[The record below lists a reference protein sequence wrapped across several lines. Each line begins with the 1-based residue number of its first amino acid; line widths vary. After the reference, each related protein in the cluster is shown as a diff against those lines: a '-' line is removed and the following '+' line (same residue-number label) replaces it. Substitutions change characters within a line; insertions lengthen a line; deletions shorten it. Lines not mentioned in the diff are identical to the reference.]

1 MNESKLSQRT
11 PNDLFTFEE
20 IKDLGKVFLAS
31 GFFKDIKDSAQAIV
45 KIMYGREL
53 GFSPV
58 TSIMGIHIIEGKP
71 ELSANI
77 LASLV
82 KSSGRYNY
90 RVTVNTNEDCCIE
103 FSEGGTVIGESRFSI
118 QDAQRAGIARQGSGW
133 TKYPKAMCFARAMS
147 QGVRTHCPDVSAG
160 VPIYTD
166 GELSGNDPTPKNAD
180 TENVNISPATPVA
193 PIAPVSSR
201 TTWETNT
208 PDNYEMEERRAI
220 QEESN
225 TAPSGNPEAVLIPL
239 AAAIKRVEA
248 IDKDKKPEAKVLEFV
263 TSKQITA
270 FNTDFRMAAPT
281 GMNGKDIDY
290 HRHEW
295 LKEEG
300 YVDTK
305 GNGTTKAIPVKDG
318 DGVSWV
324 KIKNKALKFAR
335 TLKA

>member
-1 MNESKLSQRT
+1 MTENKLAQRT

-82 KSSGRYNY
+82 KSSSRYDY
-90 RVTVNTNEDCCIE
+90 RVTVHTNDKCCIE
-103 FSEGGTVIGESRFSI
+103 FHQDGNVIGDSSFSVK
-118 QDAQRAGIARQGSGW
+118 DAQQAGIARQGSGW

-160 VPIYTD
+160 VPIYTE
-166 GELSGNDPTPKNAD
+166 GELSGNDPTPKDAD
-180 TENVNISPATPVA
+180 TENISISPGT
-193 PIAPVSSR
+193 PIAASAPVVDEK
-201 TTWETNT
+201 TWETNT
-208 PDNYEMEERRAI
+208 PDNYEIEERRAI

-225 TAPSGNPEAVLIPL
+225 TAPERTPEATP
-239 AAAIKRVEA
+239 
-248 IDKDKKPEAKVLEFV
+248 PELV
-263 TSKQITA
+263 TSDQITA
-270 FNTDFRMAAPT
+270 FNVSFRDAVNNDSLT
-281 GMNGKDIDY
+281 RNDIDA
-290 HRHEW
+290 HRRKW
-295 LKEEG
+295 LKENG
-300 YVDTK
+300 YVDTGGK
-305 GNGTTKAIPVKDG
+305 GTSKAIPNKG
-318 DGVSWV
+318 WV
-324 KIKNKALKFAR
+324 QVRNKALKFAR
-335 TLKA
+335 TL

>member
-1 MNESKLSQRT
+1 MADNKLAQRT

-82 KSSGRYNY
+82 KLSSRYDY
-90 RVTVNTNEDCCIE
+90 RVTVHTNDKCCIE
-103 FSEGGTVIGESRFSI
+103 FHQDGNVIGDSSFSVK
-118 QDAQRAGIARQGSGW
+118 DAQQAGIARGSGW
-133 TKYPKAMCFARAMS
+133 TKYPKAMCWARAMS
-147 QGVRTHCPDVSAG
+147 QGVRAHCPDVSAG
-160 VPIYTD
+160 VPIYAE
-166 GELSGNDPTPKNAD
+166 GELSGNDPTPKDAD
-180 TENVNISPATPVA
+180 TENISISPGTPIAASAPVA
-193 PIAPVSSR
+193 DEK
-201 TTWETNT
+201 TWETNT
-208 PDNYEMEERRAI
+208 PDNYEIEERRAI

-225 TAPSGNPEAVLIPL
+225 TAPERTPEAVLTPL
-239 AAAIKRVEA
+239 VEV
-248 IDKDKKPEAKVLEFV
+248 IDQDKKPEAKALELI
-263 TSKQITA
+263 SKKQITE
-270 FNTDFRMAAPT
+270 FNTYFRRAAPAK
-281 GMNGKDIDY
+281 MSAKDIDY

-300 YVDTK
+300 YVDSD
-305 GNGTTKAIPVKDG
+305 GNGTTKVIPKKDENGVTWVIVK
-318 DGVSWV
+318 
-324 KIKNKALKFAR
+324 NRALKFAR

>member
-1 MNESKLSQRT
+1 MTENKLAHRT

-82 KSSGRYNY
+82 KSSSRYDY
-90 RVTVNTNEDCCIE
+90 RVTVHTNDKCCIE
-103 FSEGGTVIGESRFSI
+103 FHQDGNVIGDSSFSVK
-118 QDAQRAGIARQGSGW
+118 DAQQAGIARGSGW

-160 VPIYTD
+160 VPIYTE
-166 GELSGNDPTPKNAD
+166 GELSGNDPTPKNAGSD
-180 TENVNISPATPVA
+180 NLSISPAAPVA
-193 PIAPVSSR
+193 PIAPVSSG

-208 PDNYEMEERRAI
+208 PDNYETEERRAI

-225 TAPSGNPEAVLIPL
+225 TTPSGNPETVLTPL
-239 AAAIKRVEA
+239 VEA

-263 TSKQITA
+263 TSKQITT
-270 FNTDFRMAAPT
+270 FNTDFRMAAPA
-281 GMNGKDIDY
+281 GMSAKDIDY

-300 YVDTK
+300 YIDTK
-305 GNGTTKAIPVKDG
+305 GNGTTKAIPKKDG
-318 DGVSWV
+318 DGVSWLTV
-324 KIKNKALKFAR
+324 RKRALKFAR